1 MKTKE
6 KEKMREKRIIKHPRI
21 CWAAKQLGVSRVHLW
36 YVLQGERRGRPG
48 LVEDYQRLKA
58 KGDKIGAQLA
68 AKLNA
73 KEGA

>member
-6 KEKMREKRIIKHPRI
+6 KEKVRAKRVIKHPRI
-21 CWAAKQLGVSRVHLW
+21 CWAAKQLGISRIHLW

-48 LVEDYQRLKA
+48 LVEDYKQLA
-58 KGDKIGAQLA
+58 NVSTKGRAERA